1 MSGLIAVLLPVL
13 LAMLLCGPAG
23 LRAWVFRLAP
33 FAPLALLPVLLVPG
47 ELSLG
52 LQLVGLSLA
61 PDAVAQ
67 PLLWLTLVAWG
78 LSGWLAVAKVSQSRT
93 EFWTGWLLALAGMK
107 LLLLAGNV
115 VTFYLGYAMV
125 GLSAYLLV
133 VHARTAEAWRAGRI
147 YLVLALIGEAAI
159 LAGVLLLAG
168 RLGNVE
174 FVVLAEGTLAL
185 ESSLAGWLFLLGF
198 AIKLG
203 ILPLHVWLP
212 LAHPVAPVP
221 ASAILSG
228 VIVKAGL
235 LGWLRLVPAAPLA
248 GDGNGL
254 GLVLLGLGMATA
266 LGGVLL
272 GLTQQRVK
280 TVLAYSTISQMG
292 LVLCGFSLWFLL
304 PDQREM
310 VLAMLGLLA
319 LHHGL
324 NKAALFLACANQA
337 GASRSRLVLFAL
349 PAVSLAAAPL
359 TTGFIAK
366 DQLKAT
372 LYLAEPGGLVMLL
385 VSLSSTATALLMWR
399 AFGLAREMND
409 RNVAIHPAWPLL
421 VLAAVVLPW
430 WQAMTMG
437 VASPPD
443 FAKLWDSTWP
453 LLLAAT
459 LVIVW
464 RQLLKNRRVTLP
476 EGDLV
481 VGLEAG
487 VAAVFRAGRSL
498 AARWPAAPQ
507 WHWTPDRAL
516 ALLERITTAERR
528 LPLVGLVMVL
538 ITVLLLLR

>member
-1 MSGLIAVLLPVL
+1 MSGLFAVILPVL
-13 LAMLLCGPAG
+13 LAALLRGPAR
-23 LRAWVFRLAP
+23 LRGWVFRLAP
-33 FAPLALLPVLLVPG
+33 FVPLALLPVLLIPG
-47 ELSLG
+47 ELMLG
-52 LQLVGLSLA
+52 LQLVGLSLV
-61 PDAVAQ
+61 PDEVAQ

-78 LSGWLAVAKVSQSRT
+78 LSGWLAASKIDQHRT
-93 EFWTGWLLALAGMK
+93 AFWSGWLLALAGMN

-147 YLVLALIGEAAI
+147 YLVLALMGEAAI

-174 FVVLAEGTLAL
+174 FVVLAEGTQAL
-185 ESSLAGWLFLLGF
+185 ESGLAGWLFLFGF

-248 GDGNGL
+248 TDGL
-254 GLVLLGLGMATA
+254 GLALLLLGLATA

-304 PDQREM
+304 PDQREII
-310 VLAMLGLLA
+310 LAMLGLLA

-324 NKAALFLACANQA
+324 NKAALFLACANQP
-337 GASRSRLVLFAL
+337 GASRLRLMLFAL

-385 VSLSSTATALLMWR
+385 VSLSSTATAILMWR
-399 AFGLAREMND
+399 AFSMARQMND
-409 RNVAIHPAWPLL
+409 RSVAIHPAWPLL
-421 VLAAVVLPW
+421 VLAALILPW
-430 WQAMTMG
+430 WQALTMG
-437 VASPPD
+437 VANLPG
-443 FAKLWDSTWP
+443 AGKLWSASWP
-453 LLLAAT
+453 LVLAAG
-459 LVIVW
+459 LIVLW
-464 RQLLKNRRVTLP
+464 GRGLKGRGVTLP

-481 VGLEAG
+481 VGLERM
-487 VAAVFRAGRSL
+487 VAALVHLGRSMTTL
-498 AARWPAAPQ
+498 SPSVPEWRWNTQ
-507 WHWTPDRAL
+507 RAQV
-516 ALLERITTAERR
+516 LLEWLARVERR

-538 ITVLLLLR
+538 ITVLFLFR

>member
-13 LAMLLCGPAG
+13 LAMLLCGPPG
-23 LRAWVFRLAP
+23 LRTWVFRLAP
-33 FAPLALLPVLLVPG
+33 WAPLALLPVLLVPG
-47 ELSLG
+47 ELNLG
-52 LQLVGLSLA
+52 LQLVGLSLT
-61 PDAVAQ
+61 PDSVAQ

-78 LSGWLAVAKVSQSRT
+78 LAGWLAAAKVNQSRI
-93 EFWTGWLLALAGMK
+93 EFWAGWLLALAGMN

-147 YLVLALIGEAAI
+147 YLILALIGEAAI
-159 LAGVLLLAG
+159 LAGVLLVAG

-174 FVVLAEGTLAL
+174 FMVLAEGTLAL
-185 ESSLAGWLFLLGF
+185 EGSLAGWLFLFGF

-235 LGWLRLVPAAPLA
+235 LGWLRLVPAAPLGGEGLA
-248 GDGNGL
+248 VVLLAL
-254 GLVLLGLGMATA
+254 GLATA

-292 LVLCGFSLWFLL
+292 LVLCGFSLWFWL
-304 PDQREM
+304 PEQREA

-324 NKAALFLACANQA
+324 NKAALFLACANQP
-337 GASRSRLVLFAL
+337 GASRVRLVFFAL

-399 AFGLAREMND
+399 AFGLARQMND
-409 RNVAIHPAWPLL
+409 RRVAVHPAWPLL
-421 VLAAVVLPW
+421 VLAALVLPW
-430 WQAMTMG
+430 WQAMAG
-437 VASPPD
+437 GLVRLPD
-443 FAKLWDSTWP
+443 IGKIWDAVWP
-453 LLLAAT
+453 LLLAAG
-459 LVIVW
+459 LIGAW
-464 RQLLKNRRVTLP
+464 RQLLSGRHVSLP

-487 VAAVFRAGRSL
+487 VAAIGRAGRSL

-516 ALLERITTAERR
+516 ALLERLASAERR

-538 ITVLLLLR
+538 ITVMLLFR

>member
-1 MSGLIAVLLPVL
+1 MSGLVAVLLPVL
-13 LAMLLCGPAG
+13 LAALMSGPER
-23 LRAWVFRLAP
+23 LRGWVFRLAP
-33 FAPLALLPVLLVPG
+33 WAPLTLLPVLLVPG
-47 ELSLG
+47 ELNLG

-61 PDAVAQ
+61 PDVAAR
-67 PLLWLTLVAWG
+67 PVVWLTLVAWS
-78 LSGWLAVAKVSQSRT
+78 LSGWLAASKVEHYRI
-93 EFWTGWLLALAGMK
+93 EFWSGWLLALAGMN

-133 VHARTAEAWRAGRI
+133 VHARTNEAWRAGRI
-147 YLVLALIGEAAI
+147 YLILALIGEAAI
-159 LAGVLLLAG
+159 LAGVLLVAG

-185 ESSLAGWLFLLGF
+185 ESRLAGWLFLFGF

-248 GDGNGL
+248 GDGL
-254 GLVLLGLGMATA
+254 GLVLLWLGLATA

-304 PDQREM
+304 PDQRDG
-310 VLAMLGLLA
+310 LIAMLGLFA

-324 NKAALFLACANQA
+324 NKAALFLACANQP
-337 GASRSRLVLFAL
+337 GATRLRLLLFAL
-349 PAVSLAAAPL
+349 PALSLTAAPL

-366 DQLKAT
+366 DQLKAS
-372 LYLAEPGGLVMLL
+372 LYLAEPGSLVMLL
-385 VSLSSTATALLMWR
+385 VSLSSTATAVLMWR
-399 AFGLAREMND
+399 AFRLARAMND
-409 RNVAIHPAWPLL
+409 RSVAVHPAWPLL
-421 VLAAVVLPW
+421 VLAALVLPW
-430 WQAMTMG
+430 WHALGEGMF
-437 VASPPD
+437 SLPD
-443 FAKLWDSTWP
+443 VGKLWEASWP
-453 LLLAAT
+453 LLLAAG
-459 LVIVW
+459 LVFAG
-464 RQLLKNRRVTLP
+464 RRVVGDRRVSLP

-481 VGLEAG
+481 VWLEAG
-487 VAAVFRAGRSL
+487 AAAFSRAGRSL
-498 AARWPAAPQ
+498 ATAWPSAPR
-507 WHWTPDRAL
+507 WHWNPDRAL
-516 ALLERITTAERR
+516 ALLERLTTAERR
-528 LPLVGLVMVL
+528 LPLIGLLMVL
-538 ITVLLLLR
+538 ISVLLLLR